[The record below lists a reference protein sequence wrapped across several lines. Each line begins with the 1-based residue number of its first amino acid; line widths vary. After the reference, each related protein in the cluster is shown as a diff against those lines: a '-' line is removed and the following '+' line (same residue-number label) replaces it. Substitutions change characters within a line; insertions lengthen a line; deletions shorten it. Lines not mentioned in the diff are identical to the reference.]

1 MQSRSWEIQER
12 AARFG
17 KNVARLCEQV
27 TVTPSSQRIVRNLT
41 TASAAMQTGYRDTC
55 ASSSPERFILRISAA
70 ARHAKRATACLVL
83 LLELNHVSIEEAREV
98 ILEARGLQAIFTAS
112 RNTAKRR
119 AQKRMVSRRTP
130 SERAD
135 RASE

>member
-55 ASSSPERFILRISAA
+55 ASSSPERFILGISAV

-83 LLELNHVSIEEAREV
+83 LLELNHVSIEEARRNLREAV
-98 ILEARGLQAIFTAS
+98 ELLLESAS
-112 RNTAKRR
+112 VDEIAERLH
-119 AQKRMVSRRTP
+119 
-130 SERAD
+130 SEIYVTRFEATVG
-135 RASE
+135 